1 MRPHAVATDKIASA
15 VDGVDNPSASGV
27 ARRLPRPFLAKDAVV
42 GKARHEFL
50 DEQAFAVP
58 VGRRHGRLVGFGLG
72 GNPGA
77 PVSERQFTGL
87 PRGSERGVLT
97 RTKRGRAYVY
107 VPAVTPEAV
116 CGSMTGD
123 LRRRL
128 FRGSMKSLILNLID
142 ERELSTTDIAEVKAA
157 IHALERRP

>member
-1 MRPHAVATDKIASA
+1 M
-15 VDGVDNPSASGV
+15 
-27 ARRLPRPFLAKDAVV
+27 
-42 GKARHEFL
+42 
-50 DEQAFAVP
+50 
-58 VGRRHGRLVGFGLG
+58 GRRTPATTTALTKVELEIMQ
-72 GNPGA
+72 
-77 PVSERQFTGL
+77 VVWSRQSVTVQDVVDAL
-87 PRGSERGVLT
+87 DRSLAYTSVMTMLKILEEKRGVLT

-116 CGSMTGD
+116 CRSMTGD